1 MFIFEAKPA
10 YINRGVIKR
19 GKTNTAV
26 PGLISFFSSV
36 FVMCAV
42 STNMRANS
50 IRSPQERS

>member
-26 PGLISFFSSV
+26 PGLISFFFFCLRYVCGINKYES
-36 FVMCAV
+36 
-42 STNMRANS
+42 
-50 IRSPQERS
+50 